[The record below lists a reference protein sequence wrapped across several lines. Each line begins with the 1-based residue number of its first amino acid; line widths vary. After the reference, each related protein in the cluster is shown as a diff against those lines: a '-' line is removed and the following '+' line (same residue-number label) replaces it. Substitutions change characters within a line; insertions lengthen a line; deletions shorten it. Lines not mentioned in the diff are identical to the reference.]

1 MIKGVCIF
9 TQSLARVE
17 QKLEKLPQD
26 ERYDKKRQELI
37 KMKAYLEEQIRYKN
51 AQKSV

>member
-9 TQSLARVE
+9 TQALDRVE
-17 QKLEKLPQD
+17 QKLNKLPESEQ
-26 ERYDKKRQELI
+26 YNKKRQELI
-37 KMKAYLEEQIRYKN
+37 KIKAYLEEQIRYKN